1 MLTLAAPPVLIFA
14 LHESSY
20 PRELLNTLIAPN
32 FVLLAD
38 ADHAVDV
45 DDVLFTVPV
54 LIWVVLWNY
63 VPIRGALI

>member
-1 MLTLAAPPVLIFA
+1 M
-14 LHESSY
+14 
-20 PRELLNTLIAPN
+20 
-32 FVLLAD
+32 LLAD

-63 VPIRGALI
+63 LPIRGALI